1 MKKVVR
7 MLGLCALVALAI
19 SACNKKEGV
28 TFTASLT
35 QPESSTRTH
44 GESSNYRYYLVWD
57 NNDEITVVNPSGTA
71 SRNFVLDYVH
81 YNKKQAT
88 FFVDDAEDM
97 AFLHYFTEGVYYAF
111 YPNAVYNSTT
121 QKVTMQIKQEQELVG
136 GLTFANN
143 SYPMYGN
150 DSIKSTHFVFD
161 SNIGFLVLQL
171 TGPQFEPDGTNG
183 TERYFTKVVLRSKDG
198 AQIAGEVSY
207 NYDGTGYEF
216 NGTCDSIVNTSGAPQ
231 PIQTHWGENA
241 EATFILPPIELD
253 GFEVIVY
260 NGDTR
265 VVRVETDA
273 NIVIEA
279 RKYKVM
285 DPPIIIP

>member
-1 MKKVVR
+1 MRPCSTRFQCVQQKGR
-7 MLGLCALVALAI
+7 C
-19 SACNKKEGV
+19 
-28 TFTASLT
+28 ASLT
-35 QPESSTRTH
+35 QPESSSRTH
-44 GESSNYRYYLVWD
+44 GESSQYRYYLVWD
-57 NNDEITVVNPSGTA
+57 NGDEITVINPSGTD
-71 SRNFVLDYVH
+71 SRNFELDYIH
-81 YNKKQAT
+81 GDKKQAT
-88 FFVDDAEDM
+88 FWVDDPDKM

-111 YPNAVYNSTT
+111 YPNAVFDNAT
-121 QKVTMQIKQEQELVG
+121 QRVTMQVNREQELVG
-136 GLTFANN
+136 GLTFANQ

-150 DSIKSTHFVFD
+150 DSIRSRHFVFD

-171 TGPQFEPDGTNG
+171 TGPQFEPDGTSG
-183 TERYFTKVVLRSKDG
+183 TERYFTKVVLRAKNG
-198 AQIAGEVSY
+198 VEIAGEVSY
-207 NYDGTGYEF
+207 NYDATDYQF
-216 NGTCDSIVNTSGAPQ
+216 NGTCDSIVNTSYAAE

-241 EATFILPPIELD
+241 EVTFIVPPITLD

-273 NIVIEA
+273 TIEIEP